1 MKKLILFLFIVLAPF
16 SVNAMA
22 VSETFDVGDSISVAL
37 TENDTEI
44 GKGFHVL
51 RESKA
56 GEETVTAI
64 ADGTVT
70 DKRSDGL
77 PVSPSIYDETMI
89 GTHDATTVRENAY
102 INNSLIEGT
111 KSWRVVDRRLLTVED
126 LQALGIDKDIKKKY
140 AWLSPLILSD
150 ALLPEDYNYW
160 TQSAASDSTT
170 DSPKVYCV
178 TRNESA
184 TGSGEDVV
192 YASLVSKSI
201 GDPTNNP
208 KCAVRPVIVV
218 KKEYIICNN
227 SKTTTKKPEQNVDT
241 GVEDYFL
248 PLGLITLITACGYFV
263 VHSKNLFKNF

>member
-1 MKKLILFLFIVLAPF
+1 MKKLVLFLFIVLAPF

-51 RESKA
+51 KESKA

-102 INNSLIEGT
+102 ISCCR
-111 KSWRVVDRRLLTVED
+111 S
-126 LQALGIDKDIKKKY
+126 
-140 AWLSPLILSD
+140 
-150 ALLPEDYNYW
+150 
-160 TQSAASDSTT
+160 
-170 DSPKVYCV
+170 
-178 TRNESA
+178 
-184 TGSGEDVV
+184 
-192 YASLVSKSI
+192 
-201 GDPTNNP
+201 
-208 KCAVRPVIVV
+208 
-218 KKEYIICNN
+218 
-227 SKTTTKKPEQNVDT
+227 
-241 GVEDYFL
+241 
-248 PLGLITLITACGYFV
+248 
-263 VHSKNLFKNF
+263 